1 MEEQHD
7 NSKGLIY
14 TGCVHQ
20 RLCLVLDCLAAHD
33 FCERSQELVNLQHYV
48 IIEKKLC
55 ELHALFIFYNVV
67 HVVERLHAV
76 SYFYYIIDVSFTFSA
91 Y

>member
-1 MEEQHD
+1 MEEHVD
-7 NSKGLIY
+7 RTKGLVY
-14 TGCVHQ
+14 TGRVHQ

-55 ELHALFIFYNVV
+55 ELHALIIFYNVV
-67 HVVERLHAV
+67 NVVQRLHAV
-76 SYFYYIIDVSFTFSA
+76 SGRS
-91 Y
+91 

>member
-1 MEEQHD
+1 MEERRDH
-7 NSKGLIY
+7 SKGLIY
-14 TGCVHQ
+14 TGTVHQ

-55 ELHALFIFYNVV
+55 ELHALIIFLNVV
-67 HVVERLHAV
+67 RVVERLHAV
-76 SYFYYIIDVSFTFSA
+76 SFLSH
-91 Y
+91 